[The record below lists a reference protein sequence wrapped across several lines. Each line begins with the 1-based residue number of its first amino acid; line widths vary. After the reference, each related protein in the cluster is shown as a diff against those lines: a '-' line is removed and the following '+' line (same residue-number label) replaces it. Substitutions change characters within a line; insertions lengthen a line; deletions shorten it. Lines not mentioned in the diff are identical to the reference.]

1 MCGRSYASDLTDEQ
15 WALLEPVFNAPCKR
29 GPKHAPDLRQVV
41 DAMLVKSFEKTTTS
55 ATGWLRVACIAATLR
70 HLSRSHRQHRP
81 VPLAA

>member
-1 MCGRSYASDLTDEQ
+1 
-15 WALLEPVFNAPCKR
+15 
-29 GPKHAPDLRQVV
+29 
-41 DAMLVKSFEKTTTS
+41 MLVKSFEKTTTS